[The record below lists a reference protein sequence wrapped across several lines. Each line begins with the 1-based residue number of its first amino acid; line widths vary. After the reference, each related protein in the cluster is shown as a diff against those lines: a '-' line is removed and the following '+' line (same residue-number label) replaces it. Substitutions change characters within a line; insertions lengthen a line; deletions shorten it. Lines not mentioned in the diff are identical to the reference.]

1 MSNSGLTDGSLC
13 GSMETSLG
21 RGAIRPFASALTT
34 CDILST
40 ASVYGLRHLSP
51 EHAPAT
57 EAVLRSDAL

>member
-1 MSNSGLTDGSLC
+1 VSNSGLTDGPLC

-21 RGAIRPFASALTT
+21 RGAIRPFASALTP
-34 CDILST
+34 CGILST

-57 EAVLRSDAL
+57 GAVLFSGGL

>member
-1 MSNSGLTDGSLC
+1 MSSNGLTDGPLC

-57 EAVLRSDAL
+57 EAVLRSDGL